1 MLSLGRDGY
10 TSTEVRDALLGDHRE
25 WRFAFEHLTDGNA
38 PLGWLSGIEEAE
50 IANNALATLKRSM
63 KFRVSTVNDDTFDWA
78 KDRIRPWAYLQMPG
92 GGEASFPLGV
102 FLPATPSV
110 EVSGV
115 SQYQTRSV
123 EAFDQL
129 LVLSDDVL
137 DARLTVTTGTNYVT
151 AVADTLT
158 AAGVTQQLLVPTALT
173 LPADREWP
181 PGTSRLEVV
190 NDLLN
195 AINYGSL
202 FFNAEGFAAAEPY
215 VSPADALSEFTYITD
230 DRSVI
235 LPDAEHELDLFSVPN
250 KWILYVSQPDRP
262 ELIATYTN
270 TNPDSPTSTV
280 ARGRTITDF
289 REEQAEGEE
298 AVDQTTLD
306 AKVARLAESA
316 SQVYSSVEFSTLIMP
331 IHEDADV
338 FRIEFP
344 ELGVSEKY
352 SEHTWT
358 LPLAAGGEMKH
369 RVRKV
374 VVLS

>member
-92 GGEASFPLGV
+92 GGEVSFPLGV